1 MTRYRRGS
9 DRSSETGF
17 ALIYLAIT
25 LTLMLLFTGLAV
37 DAGRAYVV
45 KAQLS
50 KAVDGAALGAARLL
64 NDGNPRSEAINIFK
78 SNFPAGY
85 MGVSAVT
92 DPTSAPNFFTL
103 TTTDA
108 TGVNVITVQAEAVLP
123 TTFMQLANFQQVSV
137 GALGQATRRMVDLSL
152 VLDVSSS
159 IGSQWPTV
167 RDAARTFV
175 NSFDAA
181 HDRLSL
187 LTFGNGAQVLDA
199 MPSGRGFDK
208 AKLMADV
215 PNTLPGGSTNTV
227 EGMYRAWDE
236 LKSVPNGSQSSLRI
250 IVLFTDGA
258 SNSVDGDYNGSVL
271 SLRTYD
277 FPKNFPD
284 PDSQTWNTPLI
295 VGLFDPQSGNQSPA
309 YPGLPVNA
317 IHGQESTA
325 TIPAFNALP
334 AIPLLPVT
342 TSHQHHR
349 SGGIPT
355 SFALQSSQLT
365 VNGAAQNSVR
375 GLRNLTGGRY
385 PADVFNINN
394 AARNVLEIIAD
405 QARNDAGGDYR
416 IRVYTIGMSFL
427 VQYMLGTM
435 PEKPED
441 ILKRVAND
449 PISPDYNAA
458 QLQGKYYYAPTAAD
472 VGPAF
477 QGIQNQIIRLTQ

>member
-1 MTRYRRGS
+1 MTSYRRGS
-9 DRSSETGF
+9 DLSAEKGF
-17 ALIYLAIT
+17 ALIYMAIV
-25 LTLMLLFTGLAV
+25 LTVLLLFTGVAV
-37 DAGRAYVV
+37 DTGRAYVV

-64 NDGNPRSEAINIFK
+64 NSGDPRAEAVNIFK

-85 MGVSAVT
+85 MGVSSVT
-92 DPTSAPNFFTL
+92 DPTTAANFFTL
-103 TTTDA
+103 TTNDA
-108 TGVNVITVQAEAVLP
+108 TGINVITVQASAILP
-123 TTFMQLANFQQVSV
+123 TTFMQLANFQQVTV
-137 GALGQATRRMVDLSL
+137 GAVGQATRRMVDLSL

-167 RDAARTFV
+167 RDAARIFV

-181 HDRLSL
+181 HDRVSL
-187 LTFGNGAQVLDA
+187 LTFSNGAMVLDP
-199 MPSGRGFDK
+199 MPAARGFNK
-208 AKLMADV
+208 TQVMADV
-215 PNTLPGGSTNTV
+215 PNNLPGGSTNTV
-227 EGMYRAWDE
+227 EGIYRAWDE
-236 LKSVPNGSQSSLRI
+236 LRSVPNGQQSSLRI

-258 SNSVDGDYNGSVL
+258 SNSVDGDYGSGVQA
-271 SLRTYD
+271 LRTYD
-277 FPKNFPD
+277 FPKNYPD

-295 VGLFDPQSGNQSPA
+295 VGLFDPQSGVQNPA
-309 YPGLPVNA
+309 YAALVVNA
-317 IHGQESTA
+317 QHGQESTQ
-325 TIPAFNALP
+325 TLP
-334 AIPLLPVT
+334 QVTQLPVT

-349 SGGIPT
+349 SPGIPT
-355 SFALQSSQLT
+355 SFQLQTAALT
-365 VNGAAQNSVR
+365 VNGATQSSVR
-375 GLRNLTGGRY
+375 GLRNLTAGRY

-405 QARNDAGGDYR
+405 QARSDNGGDYPVR
-416 IRVYTIGMSFL
+416 IYTIGMSFL

-449 PISPDYNAA
+449 KISPDYNAA
-458 QLQGKYYYAPTAAD
+458 QLQGQYYYAPTAAD

>member
-9 DRSSETGF
+9 DRSSEKGF

-64 NDGNPRSEAINIFK
+64 NDGDPRGEAVNIFK

-92 DPTSAPNFFTL
+92 DPTSAANFFTL

-108 TGVNVITVQAEAVLP
+108 TGVNVITVQASAVLP
-123 TTFMQLANFQQVSV
+123 TTFMQLANFQQVTV
-137 GALGQATRRMVDLSL
+137 GAVGQATRRMVDLSL

-187 LTFGNGAQVLDA
+187 LTFSNGAQVLDA

-208 AKLMADV
+208 AKLMADI

-236 LKSVPNGSQSSLRI
+236 LRSVPNGSQSSLRI
-250 IVLFTDGA
+250 VVLFTDGA
-258 SNSVDGDYNGSVL
+258 SNSVDGNYNGSVL

-284 PDSQTWNTPLI
+284 PDSQTWNFPSI
-295 VGLFDPQSGNQSPA
+295 VGLFDPQSGNQNPVYPA
-309 YPGLPVNA
+309 LVVNA
-317 IHGQESTA
+317 QHGQEA
-325 TIPAFNALP
+325 TTTVPATTTSP
-334 AIPLLPVT
+334 AIPWLPAT

-355 SFALQSSQLT
+355 SFALQTGALT
-365 VNGAAQNSVR
+365 VNGAAQNAVR
-375 GLRNLTGGRY
+375 GLRNPVAGQY

-416 IRVYTIGMSFL
+416 VRVYTIGMSFL

-449 PISPDYNAA
+449 KKSPDYNAA
-458 QLQGKYYYAPTAAD
+458 QLEGKYYYAPTAAD